1 MTDMIS
7 FTTDTGEVMKVPAS
21 DATIVDQDPSKT
33 VYAYSNPGGSTL
45 LAVRSTRRNP
55 GHSGM
60 DMYGSHPDISMED
73 QLEEDV
79 LSSSMD
85 MMEETRDNPS
95 GRLFDWKNLRLQAAI
110 SGEAAIRV
118 TRRIM
123 PGRILK
129 LRKISTKE
137 SIRDTP
143 QLLAATTTEDW
154 YTYVSNMSKNPI
166 DMGAELSASVTP
178 GQRFAVAQFVSEWE
192 KDPGHTTLLRKAVPG
207 ADTNDLIAKGQI
219 AYDIMTGRGP
229 NPLQAKGYG
238 TFQYDKMFRLA
249 YDIITSLPI
258 HTYNSYTTY
267 QLGHHEGESVY
278 RDMFSTYVALELEEV
293 AMVLEIRRKL
303 AEVGPGYANLV
314 INNTGVAGEAAE
326 LMQKA
331 ASAYDRGD
339 TSRVRSIL
347 TYLQEDPF
355 YYGGT
360 IGGALANLEKIGSE
374 KLGRGD
380 IFPFHISKKVP
391 ADFQPFVRNKTVYLS
406 KPDFDPSEHM
416 DVNTGLPKNDKKKDF
431 STNKYSFAVHKSVFD
446 SEQVGVLKFDS
457 IDKYMFDST
466 ARLMDRPK
474 TSNQKRDAVGEA
486 VEALARSNPP
496 REHLQKGL
504 CHHVSATDPY
514 TGIYYACS
522 KPAGHAGKHDLSIE
536 YQSAETEEGPNPFD
550 NPSPKGRGKY
560 YYVQVHPKTQ
570 LKMKKRGTTATG
582 VGDKRHGDK
591 SKKGQKFWMRGLYQV
606 LDKMTTADNKK
617 YAKGGTGKRV
627 PEMGLA
633 VQVGKHKKTGE
644 EAPFM
649 IRLPTHFFRVV
660 THPEYGYKT
669 IMPRKDKANKDFIEA
684 YTAFLKYYGV
694 PKMSPTKDV
703 HFRFVVPKAE
713 RGSYYDALRRKVG
726 GAKRSR

>member
-45 LAVRSTRRNP
+45 LAVRSTRKNP

-118 TRRIM
+118 AKRIM

-219 AYDIMTGRGP
+219 AYDMMTGRGP

-360 IGGALANLEKIGSE
+360 IGGALANLDKIGTD
-374 KLGRGD
+374 KLGPGD
-380 IFPFHISKKVP
+380 IFPFHISKKVS
-391 ADFQPFVRNKTVYLS
+391 AELQPFVRNKTVYLS
-406 KPDFDPSEHM
+406 KPGFDPNEFM

-431 STNKYSFAVHKSVFD
+431 AQAKHSFAVHQSVFD
-446 SEQVGVLKFDS
+446 SAQVGVLKFES
-457 IDKYMFDST
+457 IDKYNFDST

-486 VEALARSNPP
+486 VEALAKS
-496 REHLQKGL
+496 
-504 CHHVSATDPY
+504 
-514 TGIYYACS
+514 
-522 KPAGHAGKHDLSIE
+522 
-536 YQSAETEEGPNPFD
+536 

-633 VQVGKHKKTGE
+633 VQVGKYKKTGE

-669 IMPRKDKANKDFIEA
+669 IMPRKDKANKEFIEA

>member
-7 FTTDTGEVMKVPAS
+7 FTTDMGEVMKVPAS
-21 DATIVDQDPSKT
+21 EATVVDQDASKT

-60 DMYGSHPDISMED
+60 DIHGSHPDISMED

-79 LSSSMD
+79 LSSNMD

-95 GRLFDWKNLRLQAAI
+95 GKLFDWKNLRLQAAI

-123 PGRILK
+123 PGRIMK

-137 SIRDTP
+137 SVRDTP
-143 QLLAATTTEDW
+143 QLLAAATSEDW
-154 YTYVSNMSKNPI
+154 YTYVRNMSKNPI

-192 KDPGHTTLLRKAVPG
+192 RDPGHTTLLRKAVPG

-303 AEVGPGYANLV
+303 AEIGPGYANLV

-360 IGGALANLEKIGSE
+360 IGGALSNLEKIGSE
-374 KLGRGD
+374 KLGPGD

-406 KPDFDPSEHM
+406 KPGFDPSKEM
-416 DVNTGLPKNDKKKDF
+416 DPKTGLPKEKKNFSQDKP
-431 STNKYSFAVHKSVFD
+431 SFAVHKSVFD

-486 VEALARSNPP
+486 VEALAKS
-496 REHLQKGL
+496 
-504 CHHVSATDPY
+504 
-514 TGIYYACS
+514 
-522 KPAGHAGKHDLSIE
+522 
-536 YQSAETEEGPNPFD
+536 

-633 VQVGKHKKTGE
+633 VQVGKYKKTGE

>member
-21 DATIVDQDPSKT
+21 EATVVDQDPNKT

-45 LAVRSTRRNP
+45 LAVRSTRRNS

-60 DMYGSHPDISMED
+60 DMYGSHPDISMKA

-85 MMEETRDNPS
+85 MVEETRDNPS

-118 TRRIM
+118 AKRIM

-137 SIRDTP
+137 SVRDTP
-143 QLLAATTTEDW
+143 QLLAAATSEDW
-154 YTYVSNMSKNPI
+154 YNYVRNMSKNPI
-166 DMGAELSASVTP
+166 DMGAELSSSVTP
-178 GQRFAVAQFVSEWE
+178 GQKFAVAQFVSEWE
-192 KDPGHTTLLRKAVPG
+192 RDPGHTTLLRKAVPG

-374 KLGRGD
+374 KKGPGD
-380 IFPFHISKKVP
+380 IFPFHISKKVDP
-391 ADFQPFVRNKTVYLS
+391 EFQKFVRNKTVYLS
-406 KPDFDPSEHM
+406 KPGFDPSKEM
-416 DVNTGLPKNDKKKDF
+416 DKKTGLPLGERKKDF
-431 STNKYSFAVHKSVFD
+431 SSNKHSFAVHKSVFD
-446 SEQVGVLKFDS
+446 SEQVGVLKFES
-457 IDKYMFDST
+457 IDKYNFDST

-486 VEALARSNPP
+486 VEALAKS
-496 REHLQKGL
+496 
-504 CHHVSATDPY
+504 
-514 TGIYYACS
+514 
-522 KPAGHAGKHDLSIE
+522 
-536 YQSAETEEGPNPFD
+536 

-633 VQVGKHKKTGE
+633 VQVGKHNKTGE

-669 IMPRKDKANKDFIEA
+669 IMPMKDKANKDFIEA

>member
-45 LAVRSTRRNP
+45 LAVRSTRNNP

-110 SGEAAIRV
+110 SGEAAIRA
-118 TRRIM
+118 TKRIM

-178 GQRFAVAQFVSEWE
+178 GQRFAVAQFTSEWE

-374 KLGRGD
+374 KKGPGD

-406 KPDFDPSEHM
+406 KPGFDPSKEM
-416 DVNTGLPKNDKKKDF
+416 DEQTGLPLAEKKKKF
-431 STNKYSFAVHKSVFD
+431 SSDKHSFAVHKSVFD
-446 SEQVGVLKFDS
+446 SEQVGVLKFES
-457 IDKYMFDST
+457 IDKYNFDST

-474 TSNQKRDAVGEA
+474 TSDQKRDAVGEA
-486 VEALARSNPP
+486 VEALAKS
-496 REHLQKGL
+496 
-504 CHHVSATDPY
+504 
-514 TGIYYACS
+514 
-522 KPAGHAGKHDLSIE
+522 
-536 YQSAETEEGPNPFD
+536 

-669 IMPRKDKANKDFIEA
+669 IMPRKDKANKEFIEA

>member
-7 FTTDTGEVMKVPAS
+7 FTTDMGEVMKVPAS
-21 DATIVDQDPSKT
+21 EATIVDQDASKT

-55 GHSGM
+55 GNTGM
-60 DMYGSHPDISMED
+60 DMYGSHPEISMED

-79 LSSSMD
+79 LSSNMD

-95 GRLFDWKNLRLQAAI
+95 GKLFDWKNLRLQAAI
-110 SGEAAIRV
+110 SGQQAISLRK
-118 TRRIM
+118 RLA
-123 PGRILK
+123 PGRLMR
-129 LRKISTKE
+129 LTRISTKQ
-137 SIRDTP
+137 SVRDTP
-143 QLLAATTTEDW
+143 QLLAAATSEDW
-154 YTYVSNMSKNPI
+154 YAYVRNMSKNPI

-192 KDPGHTTLLRKAVPG
+192 RDPGHTTLLRKAVPG

-258 HTYNSYTTY
+258 NTYNSYTTY

-278 RDMFSTYVALELEEV
+278 RDMFSTYVPLELEEV
-293 AMVLEIRRKL
+293 AMVLEIKRKL
-303 AEVGPGYANLV
+303 AEIGPGYANLV

-360 IGGALANLEKIGSE
+360 IGGALANLEKVGSGN
-374 KLGRGD
+374 KGPGD

-391 ADFQPFVRNKTVYLS
+391 AEFQKYVRNKTVYLS
-406 KPDFDPSEHM
+406 KPNFDPSEWM
-416 DVNTGLPKNDKKKDF
+416 DEKTGLPKNEKKKEF
-431 STNKYSFAVHKSVFD
+431 SSNKYSFAVHKSVFD
-446 SEQVGVLKFDS
+446 SEQVGVLKFES
-457 IDKYMFDST
+457 IDKFNFDPDS
-466 ARLMDRPK
+466 RLTDRPK

-486 VEALARSNPP
+486 VEALAKS
-496 REHLQKGL
+496 
-504 CHHVSATDPY
+504 
-514 TGIYYACS
+514 
-522 KPAGHAGKHDLSIE
+522 
-536 YQSAETEEGPNPFD
+536 

-660 THPEYGYKT
+660 THPDYGYKT
-669 IMPRKDKANKDFIEA
+669 IMPRKDKANKEFIDA

-713 RGSYYDALRRKVG
+713 RGTYYEALRRKVG

>member
-7 FTTDTGEVMKVPAS
+7 FTTDMGEVMKVPAS
-21 DATIVDQDPSKT
+21 EATIVDQDASKT

-55 GHSGM
+55 GNTGM
-60 DMYGSHPDISMED
+60 DMYGSHPEISMED

-79 LSSSMD
+79 LSSNMD

-95 GRLFDWKNLRLQAAI
+95 GKLFDWKNLRLQAAI
-110 SGEAAIRV
+110 SGQQAISLRK
-118 TRRIM
+118 RLA
-123 PGRILK
+123 PGRLMR
-129 LRKISTKE
+129 LTRISTKQ
-137 SIRDTP
+137 SVRDTP
-143 QLLAATTTEDW
+143 QLLAAATSEDW
-154 YTYVSNMSKNPI
+154 YAYVRNMSKNPI

-192 KDPGHTTLLRKAVPG
+192 RDPGHTTLLRKAVPG

-258 HTYNSYTTY
+258 NTYNSYTTY

-278 RDMFSTYVALELEEV
+278 RDMFSTYVPLELEEV
-293 AMVLEIRRKL
+293 AMVLEIKRKL
-303 AEVGPGYANLV
+303 AEIGPGYANLV

-360 IGGALANLEKIGSE
+360 IGGALANLEKVGSD
-374 KLGRGD
+374 KKGKGD

-391 ADFQPFVRNKTVYLS
+391 AEFQKYVRNKTVYLS
-406 KPDFDPSEHM
+406 RPDFDPSEWM
-416 DVNTGLPKNDKKKDF
+416 DEDTGLPKNDKKKDF
-431 STNKYSFAVHKSVFD
+431 SSKKYSFAVHKSVFD
-446 SEQVGVLKFDS
+446 SEQVGVLKFES
-457 IDKYMFDST
+457 IDKFNFDED

-486 VEALARSNPP
+486 VEALAKS
-496 REHLQKGL
+496 
-504 CHHVSATDPY
+504 
-514 TGIYYACS
+514 
-522 KPAGHAGKHDLSIE
+522 
-536 YQSAETEEGPNPFD
+536 

-660 THPEYGYKT
+660 THPDYGYKT
-669 IMPRKDKANKDFIEA
+669 IMPRKDKANKEFIEA

-713 RGSYYDALRRKVG
+713 RGTYYDALRRKVG

>member
-1 MTDMIS
+1 M
-7 FTTDTGEVMKVPAS
+7 
-21 DATIVDQDPSKT
+21 
-33 VYAYSNPGGSTL
+33 
-45 LAVRSTRRNP
+45 
-55 GHSGM
+55 
-60 DMYGSHPDISMED
+60 
-73 QLEEDV
+73 
-79 LSSSMD
+79 
-85 MMEETRDNPS
+85 
-95 GRLFDWKNLRLQAAI
+95 
-110 SGEAAIRV
+110 
-118 TRRIM
+118 
-123 PGRILK
+123 LK

-137 SIRDTP
+137 SVRDTP
-143 QLLAATTTEDW
+143 QLLAAATSEDW
-154 YTYVSNMSKNPI
+154 YNYVRNMSKNPI
-166 DMGAELSASVTP
+166 DMGAELSSSVTP

-192 KDPGHTTLLRKAVPG
+192 RDPGHTTLLRKAVPG

-360 IGGALANLEKIGSE
+360 IGGALANLEKVGSE
-374 KLGRGD
+374 KKGPGD
-380 IFPFHISKKVP
+380 IFPFHISKKVS
-391 ADFQPFVRNKTVYLS
+391 AEFQQFVRNKTVYLS
-406 KPDFDPSEHM
+406 KPGFDPSKEM
-416 DVNTGLPKNDKKKDF
+416 DEKTGLPLNEKKKEF
-431 STNKYSFAVHKSVFD
+431 SEKKHSFAVHKSVFD

-457 IDKYMFDST
+457 IDKYTFDKDS
-466 ARLMDRPK
+466 RLTDRPK
-474 TSNQKRDAVGEA
+474 TSDQKRDAVGEA
-486 VEALARSNPP
+486 VEALAKS
-496 REHLQKGL
+496 
-504 CHHVSATDPY
+504 
-514 TGIYYACS
+514 
-522 KPAGHAGKHDLSIE
+522 
-536 YQSAETEEGPNPFD
+536 

-627 PEMGLA
+627 SEMGLA
-633 VQVGKHKKTGE
+633 VQVGTHKKTGE

-669 IMPRKDKANKDFIEA
+669 IMPMKDKANKDFIEA

>member
-7 FTTDTGEVMKVPAS
+7 FTTDMGEVMKVPTS
-21 DATIVDQDPSKT
+21 EATIVDQDASKT

-60 DMYGSHPDISMED
+60 DIHGSHPDTSMED

-79 LSSSMD
+79 LSSNMD

-95 GRLFDWKNLRLQAAI
+95 GKLFDWKNLRLQAAI

-123 PGRILK
+123 PGRIMK

-137 SIRDTP
+137 SVRDTP
-143 QLLAATTTEDW
+143 QLLAATTSEDW
-154 YTYVSNMSKNPI
+154 YTYVRNMSTNPI

-192 KDPGHTTLLRKAVPG
+192 RDPGHTSLLRKAVPG

-229 NPLQAKGYG
+229 NPLQARGYG

-258 HTYNSYTTY
+258 NTYNSYTTY

-303 AEVGPGYANLV
+303 AEIGPGYANLV

-360 IGGALANLEKIGSE
+360 IGGALANLEKVGSE
-374 KLGRGD
+374 KLGPGD

-406 KPDFDPSEHM
+406 KPGFDPSKIM
-416 DVNTGLPKNDKKKDF
+416 DEKTGLPLNEEKKDF
-431 STNKYSFAVHKSVFD
+431 SSKKHSFAVHKSVFD
-446 SEQVGVLKFDS
+446 SEQVGVLKFES
-457 IDKYMFDST
+457 IDKYNFDST

-486 VEALARSNPP
+486 VEALA
-496 REHLQKGL
+496 K
-504 CHHVSATDPY
+504 T
-514 TGIYYACS
+514 
-522 KPAGHAGKHDLSIE
+522 
-536 YQSAETEEGPNPFD
+536 

-570 LKMKKRGTTATG
+570 LKMKKKPTTETG
-582 VGDKRHGDK
+582 VGDKRHGNK

-606 LDKMTTADNKK
+606 LDKMVTADNKK

-627 PEMGLA
+627 SEMGLA
-633 VQVGKHKKTGE
+633 VQVGTHKKTGE

-669 IMPRKDKANKDFIEA
+669 IMPMKDKANKEFIEA

-694 PKMSPTKDV
+694 PKMSPTKDI